1 MATAVPTPANSRLT
15 QTGKFGQQRR
25 FEFIGGRRLRVSE
38 RSRRKSRSY
47 VIDIIAVDPKGQASV
62 QVPWNWCGLLLAGLT
77 AALIGWL
84 VLEPG
89 GAALTA
95 VLALSAVA
103 VIAGT
108 VMTVRGTSKRRIFVS
123 CHARLPLLDLEVD
136 QPDRKRF
143 NSFLAQLEQR
153 ITAAHQQ
160 RDMEDSQH
168 VAGEMRMLRRLTEAG
183 VFEPDIY
190 ERAKARLLG
199 KF

>member
-1 MATAVPTPANSRLT
+1 MTMVMPTQPSSRLT
-15 QTGKFGQQRR
+15 QRGKFGQQRR
-25 FEFIGGRRLRVSE
+25 FEFIGGSRLRVSE

-47 VIDIIAVDPKGQASV
+47 VIDVIAIDPISHSSL
-62 QVPWNWCGLLLAGLT
+62 QVPWNWLGLVIGGLT

-84 VLEPG
+84 VLAPG
-89 GAALTA
+89 GAALMA
-95 VLALSAVA
+95 VLVLSAVA
-103 VIAGT
+103 VAAGV
-108 VMTVRGTSKRRIFVS
+108 VMTVRGTSKRRRFVS

-136 QPDRKRF
+136 LPDRKRF
-143 NSFLAQLEQR
+143 NSFLVKLQKR

-183 VFEPDIY
+183 VFEQDVY
-190 ERAKARLLG
+190 ERARTHLLG